1 VNFEFAT
8 AGRILFGHGVLEQV
22 PPALAGWK
30 ITSAL
35 LVTGRDPARAAPF
48 VARLAA
54 AGVTTTPFPVADEPT
69 VDLARAGVRAVN
81 EARAG
86 AVIAYGGGSALDAG
100 KAIAALATNG
110 GEPLDFLE
118 VVGRGRPL
126 SEAPLPFVAIP
137 TTAGTGSEV
146 TRNAVLAVPEAGVK
160 ASLRHPS
167 MLARLAA
174 IDPGLLAGLPRAV
187 IASSGL
193 DALSQVIEPFLSVR
207 ANPLSDALA
216 REGIRRSA
224 GALGRAYANGLG
236 DDAAARDD
244 LAVASVCG
252 GLCLANAGLGA
263 VHGFAA
269 PAGGMLGAPHGAICA
284 ALLPHVLAVNL
295 RALRARAP
303 QHPAL
308 PRFREL
314 AALLTARPQED
325 VEAEDGLRFVEELCQ
340 ALEIPGLAHHGLT
353 RTELPAL
360 VARAREASSMK
371 GNPLA
376 LTEKEL
382 TEIAESAL

>member
-1 VNFEFAT
+1 V
-8 AGRILFGHGVLEQV
+8 
-22 PPALAGWK
+22 
-30 ITSAL
+30 
-35 LVTGRDPARAAPF
+35 
-48 VARLAA
+48 
-54 AGVTTTPFPVADEPT
+54 PFPVAGEPT
-69 VDLARAGVRAVN
+69 VELARAGVRAV
-81 EARAG
+81 EASGAA

-118 VVGRGRPL
+118 VVGRGQPL
-126 SEAPLPFVAIP
+126 MHVPLPLVAIP

-160 ASLRHPS
+160 ASLRSPS
-167 MLARLAA
+167 MLPRLAV
-174 IDPGLLAGLPRAV
+174 IDPDLLAGLPRAV

-193 DALSQVIEPFLSVR
+193 DALSQVIEPFLSAR

-224 GALGRAYANGLG
+224 GALARAYASGLAEDSG
-236 DDAAARDD
+236 ARED

-303 QHPAL
+303 QHPVL

-314 AALLTARPQED
+314 AALLTGGPAAE
-325 VEAEDGLRFVEELCQ
+325 VTAEDGLGFVERLCRS
-340 ALEIPGLAHHGLT
+340 LDVPGLGRYGLDAV
-353 RTELPAL
+353 RVPAL
-360 VARAREASSMK
+360 VARAREASSMR
-371 GNPLA
+371 GNPIA
-376 LTEKEL
+376 LTDAEL
-382 TEIAESAL
+382 TEIAERSI